1 VSRALAQTLAGRCL
15 RVFGRV
21 AFAFMKSLTY
31 NYHHFGRIYRE
42 DAESHGVVAREGKLG
57 AVMASEEAR
66 ARLEQSL
73 EEYLTVL
80 DKEKR
85 YSRNTIAAYR
95 NDLGQFLEYLAE
107 TSVGAEGMWS
117 ELDAETMSTYV
128 TRMKHIKLRDSAGRE
143 KPIAM
148 STIARKIAALK
159 SFCRYLRERGLVEG
173 DLTKGLEAP
182 KVKKRLPRTLTGEN
196 IERLLAAPG
205 NSTHPKALRDRAL
218 LELLYATGMRVS
230 ELVALSL
237 DDLNLVTNEVRVR
250 NDRGN
255 KDRIIPIHDRAMRA
269 LRDYLDRS
277 RPSLLKDGGEQRALF
292 LNHRGQN
299 LTRQGMWLIIKEYA
313 EQAAIPFEVTPH
325 TLRHSFAAHMLE
337 QQKATLQKVQEFLGH
352 ASVSTT
358 QIYSQLNSNSNADAE
373 SQDSAESDQRD
384 AGQ

>member
-1 VSRALAQTLAGRCL
+1 
-15 RVFGRV
+15 
-21 AFAFMKSLTY
+21 
-31 NYHHFGRIYRE
+31 
-42 DAESHGVVAREGKLG
+42 
-57 AVMASEEAR
+57 MASEETR
-66 ARLEQSL
+66 ARLEQGL
-73 EEYLTVL
+73 EQYLTVL
-80 DKEKR
+80 DRVKQ

-95 NDLGQFLEYLAE
+95 NDLGQFLDYLAE
-107 TSVGAEGMWS
+107 IGVGADGTWS
-117 ELDAETMSTYV
+117 ELNHEVMNAYGM
-128 TRMKHIKLRDSAGRE
+128 RLKHIKLRDSSGHE
-143 KPIAM
+143 KPIAT

-159 SFCRYLRERGLVEG
+159 SFCRFLHEQGMVEI
-173 DLTKGLEAP
+173 DLTKSLEAP

-196 IERLLAAPG
+196 VERLLAAPG

-237 DDLNLVTNEVRVR
+237 DDLNMVTNEVRVR

-269 LRDYLDRS
+269 LRDYLERS

-313 EQAAIPFEVTPH
+313 EQAEIPFEVTPH

-337 QQKATLQKVQEFLGH
+337 QDKVSIQKVQEFLGH

-358 QIYSQLNSNSNADAE
+358 QIYSQLNSNAKDE
-373 SQDSAESDQRD
+373 SGGQGRSDQQD
-384 AGQ
+384 PEHE